1 MTQQTIYQ
9 SSLIASDSIGR
20 SDSNLFKHVPAGT
33 GPAYCGPGDRIT
45 FLITG
50 AETGGAFFMAEVTV
64 APGGGPPPHVHSR
77 EDESFYLQQG
87 TLAVQVGDKALNMS
101 TGDFVH
107 MPRGIFHSFKNVG
120 EETAKLLMMVTP
132 AGLETYFAEV
142 FFPVADIAGIS
153 QIGQAVIGRAL
164 KTAPKYGL
172 ELLLPAQA

>member
-1 MTQQTIYQ
+1 M
-9 SSLIASDSIGR
+9 
-20 SDSNLFKHVPAGT
+20 SNESKSNQNWSHENQVKHVPAGT

-50 AETGGAFFMAEVTV
+50 AETGGAFFMAEVSV

-87 TLAVQVGDKALNMS
+87 TLAVQVGGKALNVS
-101 TGDFVH
+101 AGDFVH
-107 MPRGIFHSFKNVG
+107 MPRGTVHSFRNVG
-120 EETAKLLMMVTP
+120 EETAKLLMVATP
-132 AGLETYFAEV
+132 PGLENYFAEV
-142 FFPVADIAGIS
+142 FFPAADVADIP

-172 ELLLPAQA
+172 ELRLPAEAPR